1 LANVDTTLFI
11 ALFYWVMVDFLSSD
25 KKKKKKLNKIKD
37 QRHIGGC
44 LSM

>member
-25 KKKKKKLNKIKD
+25 KKNKKLNKIKD